1 MKTYEVVI
9 EGLNRTVRTQA
20 PSDKQAGHNVWNDL
34 TDDER
39 DAVID
44 IDAFEVAE

>member
-9 EGLNRTVRTQA
+9 EGLNRTVTVTA
-20 PSDKQAGHNVWNDL
+20 PSEKQAGHDVWNAL

-44 IDAFEVAE
+44 IDAFEVAA